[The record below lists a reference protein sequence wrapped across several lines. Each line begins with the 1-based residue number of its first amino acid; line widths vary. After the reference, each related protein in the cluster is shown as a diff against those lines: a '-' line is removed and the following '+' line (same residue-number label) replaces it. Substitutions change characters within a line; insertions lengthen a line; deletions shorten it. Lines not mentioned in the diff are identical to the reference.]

1 MRKVSYMA
9 LCIPLSLYI
18 YIYIN
23 IYISLSLIDPLS
35 PHPCPSVRISSL
47 SSRLSLL
54 SPNLA
59 SLLYPT
65 KYLSRV
71 HRERDPPPPPSLP
84 PPMASISTRQSRTHA
99 RSRFARGCFGGALA
113 PLLTPLRG
121 PSSLGS
127 THRRPHPTPSR
138 HAPTSPAPT
147 HTTSVHSAPI
157 PHPTPHPLARRGA
170 RAVYGGRFP
179 PRA

>member
-18 YIYIN
+18 YI
-23 IYISLSLIDPLS
+23 
-35 PHPCPSVRISSL
+35 SVYL
-47 SSRLSLL
+47 SSILSLL
-54 SPNLA
+54 THVPPFVFLLSLLA
-59 SLLYPT
+59 SPCSPLISPLYSILPNT
-65 KYLSRV
+65 SRV
-71 HRERDPPPPPSLP
+71 SIARETPPPTPSLP

-121 PSSLGS
+121 PRSLGS